1 MFNLDSELK
10 RELIIENFNNPVNKG
25 LKNDPS
31 YIKGEKKNSSCIDHF
46 TIEVKIEDDIVKDIR
61 FDGEACAIA
70 TSSLSIAISKLIG
83 KTKEEALNIIDNYNK
98 MIKGEEY
105 DNVIFA
111 ISKGWNQYQFEIY
124 APMIRGTVPNGKES
138 AFVRN
143 RNLFYVCCSRP
154 KKRLFFFVS
163 VPIDRAFRCF
173 LINLVGKENI
183 LTYSEYMEKLRNQ

>member
-1 MFNLDSELK
+1 MDSELK

-83 KTKEEALNIIDNYNK
+83 KTKAEALNIIDNYNK

-105 DNVIFA
+105 DKDILEEL
-111 ISKGWNQYQFEIY
+111 SIY
-124 APMIRGTVPNGKES
+124 EDVGRQPARVNCATLGINGIK
-138 AFVRN
+138 
-143 RNLFYVCCSRP
+143 
-154 KKRLFFFVS
+154 
-163 VPIDRAFRCF
+163 D
-173 LINLVGKENI
+173 LI
-183 LTYSEYMEKLRNQ
+183 EK